1 MKQIF
6 EIGTAQYF
14 TYTIPAFFK
23 KNIKTENHWVIRN
36 VKYIYANS
44 EEEAKEKYK
53 NWFFQEYE
61 KIFQGWGNW
70 YLTSDGVDL
79 WSMDDNHVDITET
92 KIVAI
97 DNKYLNI
104 KYETLKENM
113 QVEDFKEWWFDNGR
127 CNQLPN

>member
-53 NWFFQEYE
+53 NWFFQEYK

-79 WSMDDNHVDITET
+79 WSMDDNHVNIIET

-97 DNKYLNI
+97 DNKYLNV
-104 KYETLKENM
+104 KYENLKENM

-127 CNQLPN
+127 CNRIPE